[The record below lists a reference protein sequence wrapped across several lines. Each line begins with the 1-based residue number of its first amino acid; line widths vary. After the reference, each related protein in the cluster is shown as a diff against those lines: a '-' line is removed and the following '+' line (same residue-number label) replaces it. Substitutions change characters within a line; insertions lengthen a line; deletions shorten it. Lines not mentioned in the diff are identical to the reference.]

1 MSVKIFIVDDSVVA
15 RTMLKNI
22 LAKNSDYEIVG
33 EASSGQGGI
42 IMLEEANP
50 DIIMLEANIG
60 GGMNIEDIVK
70 EMKKLMPQT
79 KIIVCSDPNKTKLV
93 ISASEVGAD
102 DFVSKPYRQTRI
114 FRVINELMGEK

>member
-22 LAKNSDYEIVG
+22 LAKNDNYEIVG

-79 KIIVCSDPNKTKLV
+79 KIIICSDPNKTKLV